1 MPAKKS
7 YQSPVPPKPFQRFTA
22 KQPAI
27 AKAYMALGEAVRT
40 AGPLN
45 EREVAL
51 VKLAISLGARLEGAA
66 HAHARKAVAA
76 GIQPDALRHVG
87 LLTCPTLGFPQM
99 MAGLGWIEDVIAGK
113 KKR

>member
-1 MPAKKS
+1 MPAKKPHTM
-7 YQSPVPPKPFQRFTA
+7 PVPPKPFQRFTA

-27 AKAYMALGEAVRT
+27 AKAYMELGEAVRK

-45 EREVAL
+45 EREIAL

-76 GIQPDALRHVG
+76 GIEAESLLHVG
-87 LLTCPTLGFPQM
+87 MLTCPTLGFPQM

-113 KKR
+113 KKS